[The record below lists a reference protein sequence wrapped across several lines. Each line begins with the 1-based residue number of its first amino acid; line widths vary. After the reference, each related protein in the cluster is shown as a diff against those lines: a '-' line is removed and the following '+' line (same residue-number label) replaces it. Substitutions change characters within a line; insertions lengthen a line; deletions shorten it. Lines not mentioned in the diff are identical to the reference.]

1 MHYDDY
7 TTRNRTVR
15 IRLDAVASR
24 PPGRGRDWTVDSGY
38 WSASALT
45 EKDAAD
51 ALTAGLSQFLRHY
64 EPPRILTF
72 RGHIAVVELDQ
83 GDGDELLSWRRRT
96 VNPDGGVNLTSF
108 TAADWDE
115 AEAEAR
121 ASLARQT
128 TDWHDDASVHAAA
141 DYLDAGPRSNDRYG
155 SDELYRT
162 AAWKRA
168 AKVAI
173 ESGEEDF
180 HTWAS
185 THREEFAVPRPTT
198 PQKPATPAP

>member
-1 MHYDDY
+1 MRYDDY
-7 TTRNRTVR
+7 TTRERPVR
-15 IRLDAVASR
+15 IRLDATASR
-24 PPGRGRDWTVDSGY
+24 PPGRGRDWTVDFGY
-38 WSASALT
+38 WGASART

-51 ALTAGLSQFLRHY
+51 ALAARLHQFLRHY
-64 EPPRILTF
+64 DPPRILAF
-72 RGHIAVVELDQ
+72 RGHIAVVELDLGHTEQ
-83 GDGDELLSWRRRT
+83 SLSWRRRT
-96 VNPDGGVNLTSF
+96 VNPDGGVNLTGF

-121 ASLARQT
+121 ASLAWAT
-128 TDWHDDASVHAAA
+128 TDWHDDASVHDAAA
-141 DYLDAGPRSNDRYG
+141 YLDGGPRSDDRYG
-155 SDELYRT
+155 SAELYRY

-185 THREEFAVPRPTT
+185 THREEFAVPRPAT
-198 PQKPATPAP
+198 PQ

>member
-7 TTRNRTVR
+7 TTRYRTVR
-15 IRLDAVASR
+15 IRLDATASR

-38 WSASALT
+38 WGASART

-51 ALTAGLSQFLRHY
+51 ALAAGLNQFLRHY
-64 EPPRILTF
+64 EPPRVLTF
-72 RGHIAVVELDQ
+72 RGHVAVVELDQ
-83 GDGDELLSWRRRT
+83 GDGDKSLSWRRRT
-96 VNPDGGVNLTSF
+96 INPDGGVYLTSS

-121 ASLARQT
+121 RDLAHRT
-128 TDWHDDASVHAAA
+128 TDWHDNASVHAAA
-141 DYLDAGPRSNDRYG
+141 AYLDQGPRSSDRYR
-155 SDELYRT
+155 SHELYRY
-162 AAWKRA
+162 AAWQRA

-173 ESGEEDF
+173 ESGEKDF

-185 THREEFAVPRPTT
+185 THREKFAVPRPAT
-198 PQKPATPAP
+198 PEKPATPAP